1 MNADE
6 TVDAV
11 NQFVATLKKLD
22 FRQIAFVALLFVVCY
37 VAMKILIKVL
47 NKTMERLK
55 VDRSLQTFIRSIVR
69 VLLWF
74 VTIIIVAGYIGV
86 NVSSLVAILGV
97 VGLAI
102 SLAIQGTLS
111 NLAGGIMLLVSKPFT
126 GGDYIETD
134 TFSGV
139 VSEVGMVY
147 TKVKT
152 FDNKIISIPNGK
164 LSAERITNYT
174 SEPLRRVDLKFNISY
189 DADPG
194 TVVKCMLD
202 AAGAHA
208 KALFTPEP
216 FARITG
222 YLESSVEYTL
232 RVWCATGDYWDLY
245 YDLLEQIGA
254 AFGRAGVELTY
265 NHLNVHLMDRGG
277 KEQGSGDCV

>member
-1 MNADE
+1 MNAFHNFLD
-6 TVDAV
+6 TVRR
-11 NQFVATLKKLD
+11 LD
-22 FRQIAFVALLFVVCY
+22 FKQIAFVALLFAVCY
-37 VAMKILIKVL
+37 AAMKILVKIL
-47 NKTMERLK
+47 DKTMERLK
-55 VDRSLQTFIRSIVR
+55 VDRSLQTFVRSIVR

-86 NVSSLVAILGV
+86 DVSSLVAILGV
-97 VGLAI
+97 IGLAI

-134 TFSGV
+134 SFSGV
-139 VSEVGMVY
+139 VAEVGMVY

-152 FDNKIISIPNGK
+152 FDNKTISIPNGK

-174 SEPLRRVDLKFNISY
+174 AETQRRVDLKFNISY
-189 DADPG
+189 DGDPK
-194 TVVKCMLD
+194 TVIRCMLD
-202 AAGAHA
+202 AVGAHP

-222 YLESSVEYTL
+222 YLDSSVEYTL
-232 RVWCATGDYWDLY
+232 RVWCATDDYWDLY

-277 KEQGSGDCV
+277 KA